1 MITTGLKFVK
11 AANMWCVFKSYN
23 TPKQTNE
30 IFWFST
36 QQQAQVKLDE
46 LKMLKEKV

>member
-1 MITTGLKFVK
+1 MITTGIKFVK
-11 AANMWCVFKSYN
+11 TANMWCAYKSHN

-46 LKMLKEKV
+46 LLKVKV